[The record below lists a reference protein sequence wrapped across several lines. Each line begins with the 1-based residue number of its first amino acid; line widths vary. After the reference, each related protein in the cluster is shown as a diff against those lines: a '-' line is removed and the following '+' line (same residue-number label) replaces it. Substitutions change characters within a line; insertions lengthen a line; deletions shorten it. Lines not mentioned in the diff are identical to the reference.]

1 MPLDPA
7 FVDDCPY
14 SPEAL
19 LLEEI
24 LEIDRVTGKVVA
36 QMPVHADL
44 PITRH
49 QKVHPIKHP
58 RHLSGG
64 LMVHMTGMMGF
75 VHAYYVLDLRH
86 AEGWIGYGAKIHE
99 ARFAALATPGTP
111 LTLTAT
117 PIRTRRMKDSIM
129 ARYRFEFRQGETL
142 VYEGEQTAMWLKID
156 ETHPLPASA
165 KVTVDA

>member
-7 FVDDCPY
+7 FVADCPY
-14 SPEAL
+14 EPEAL

-49 QKVHPIKHP
+49 QRVHPIKHP

-75 VHAYYVLDLRH
+75 VHAYFVLDLRH
-86 AEGWIGYGAKIHE
+86 ADGWIGYGAKIHE
-99 ARFAALATPGTP
+99 ARFVALATPGTP

-117 PIRTRRMKDSIM
+117 PIRTRRMKNSIM

-142 VYEGEQTAMWLKID
+142 VYEGEQTAMWLKVD
-156 ETHPLPASA
+156 EGHPLPTLPLSA
-165 KVTVDA
+165 DA